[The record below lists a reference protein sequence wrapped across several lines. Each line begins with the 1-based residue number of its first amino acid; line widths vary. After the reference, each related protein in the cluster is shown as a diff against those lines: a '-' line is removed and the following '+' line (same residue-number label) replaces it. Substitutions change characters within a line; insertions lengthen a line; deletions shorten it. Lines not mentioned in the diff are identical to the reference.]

1 MSIREMAKTI
11 LPFLPLGSL
20 LQTRYDV
27 IEKIGK
33 VKVPLLVLHGDR
45 DEVVPYEQGNKIFA
59 AAREPKEF
67 YSIAGAHHNDTY
79 LVGGDAYFARLRS
92 FVERVI
98 PTPG

>member
-1 MSIREMAKTI
+1 
-11 LPFLPLGSL
+11 
-20 LQTRYDV
+20 
-27 IEKIGK
+27 
-33 VKVPLLVLHGDR
+33 
-45 DEVVPYEQGNKIFA
+45 VVPYEQGNKIFA